1 MLLGLKEIAELYV
14 ANGSMRNRLHCIVFK
29 FFLQLCWFLRK
40 YPYIYSLKSQ
50 NRMVTILYK
59 RQS

>member
-1 MLLGLKEIAELYV
+1 MLLGLKEITELYV

-40 YPYIYSLKSQ
+40 YPYIYSLNPK
-50 NRMVTILYK
+50 IG
-59 RQS
+59 